1 MTTIDEDRQL
11 LRDFKRLRRRLRK
24 DNNLTKFIH
33 ICDWLYFNK
42 DQKRAYF
49 DIANDL
55 NWAQGYVDDII
66 IELKKTIRYK
76 EINHGDERQ

>member
-24 DNNLTKFIH
+24 ANNLTAFIRM
-33 ICDWLYFNK
+33 CDWLYFNK

-49 DIANDL
+49 SISP
-55 NWAQGYVDDII
+55 
-66 IELKKTIRYK
+66 TT
-76 EINHGDERQ
+76 

>member
-24 DNNLTKFIH
+24 DNNLTTFIRM
-33 ICDWLYFNK
+33 CDWPYFNK

-49 DIANDL
+49 NIANNL
-55 NWAQGYVDDII
+55 NWAQDHVDDII
-66 IELKKTIRYK
+66 TELKKTIRYK
-76 EINHGDERQ
+76 ETNHGDERE

>member
-24 DNNLTKFIH
+24 ANNLTAFIR
-33 ICDWLYFNK
+33 IRDWLYFNK

-55 NWAQGYVDDII
+55 NWAQGHVDDII
-66 IELKKTIRYK
+66 IEFKKTIRDK
-76 EINHGDERQ
+76 EKEHE